1 MTVEVGIWERASTRA
16 SMAAIGMVR
25 SGSSAMRRRYVATI
39 SKDPSVG
46 GVTLFSMVVD
56 LLLYIAIRII

>member
-25 SGSSAMRRRYVATI
+25 SGSSAMRRRYVDTM
-39 SKDPSVG
+39 SKDPSMG
-46 GVTLFSMVVD
+46 EWTLFSIVPE
-56 LLLYIAIRII
+56 LLLWIAMG